1 MNVEEAAAGAE
12 VIITRN
18 GRPCARLAPLESQP
32 VVRRLGGWAVP
43 VHIAPDFDATLDPA
57 DFLEGR

>member
-1 MNVEEAAAGAE
+1 MKVEKAAAGAE
-12 VIITRN
+12 VIITKN

-43 VHIAPDFDATLDPA
+43 VRIAPAE
-57 DFLEGR
+57 FLAGR